1 VAAPACTI
9 LWPHRQYHV
18 LGDAR
23 HWQHRGLCR
32 RKAGLIGLTADAAI
46 DGRVN
51 NILVNGIFPTGAS
64 RLTEKS
70 QPDAALWYRTYFQP
84 EKVSPMVAYLC
95 SRELQTTGDIY
106 NVGAGRVARLAT
118 FDNDGMFEP
127 AITPETIKANIDSIR
142 DMSKV
147 TMIASS
153 WQQTERYFTVAPWSG
168 GTAAIL

>member
-1 VAAPACTI
+1 
-9 LWPHRQYHV
+9 
-18 LGDAR
+18 
-23 HWQHRGLCR
+23 
-32 RKAGLIGLTADAAI
+32 
-46 DGRVN
+46 
-51 NILVNGIFPTGAS
+51 
-64 RLTEKS
+64 
-70 QPDAALWYRTYFQP
+70 
-84 EKVSPMVAYLC
+84 MVAYLC